1 MSLRPMRSW
10 RARILLAIT
19 GGAVVLTGAACM
31 PRANDLYR
39 LRMCESGGNYGM
51 VSGGY
56 GGAYAV
62 SIYYW
67 QSAGHQGQPRR
78 ADPGIPGRGG
88 PATAELQPAPGLPW
102 VLGKTGLLIPS
113 SLTPSLDLRGSRLR
127 PTVGFAGFRPTTAAT
142 NHIVTASASCS

>member
-19 GGAVVLTGAACM
+19 GGAVVLSGAACS

-56 GGAYAV
+56 GGAYAF
-62 SIYYW
+62 SIYYR
-67 QSAGHQGQPRR
+67 QSAGHPGQPQQ
-78 ADPGIPGRGG
+78 ASPAYQDAVALQLLNSNPHQAFPGCSAR
-88 PATAELQPAPGLPW
+88 
-102 VLGKTGLLIPS
+102 LG
-113 SLTPSLDLRGSRLR
+113 
-127 PTVGFAGFRPTTAAT
+127 F
-142 NHIVTASASCS
+142 